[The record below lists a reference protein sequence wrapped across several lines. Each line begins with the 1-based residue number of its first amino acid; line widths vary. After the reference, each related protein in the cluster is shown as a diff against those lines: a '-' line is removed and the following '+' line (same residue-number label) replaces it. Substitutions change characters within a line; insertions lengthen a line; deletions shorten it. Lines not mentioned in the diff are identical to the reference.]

1 MPDIF
6 PFSYPAQK
14 RILLIQDGHGKRG
27 KDTATPFGI
36 VCSAGNSL
44 SAQCKQVYKVAQSRQ
59 KHTKIVVRGRFLFI
73 VQSYILLLHAA
84 VAHRS
89 RAVHIVHKS
98 VGARKTDCLAH
109 CRLVMTFRTFV
120 AFVWTCRVHE

>member
-14 RILLIQDGHGKRG
+14 RILLIQDGQGKRG

-44 SAQCKQVYKVAQSRQ
+44 SAQCK
-59 KHTKIVVRGRFLFI
+59 
-73 VQSYILLLHAA
+73 
-84 VAHRS
+84 
-89 RAVHIVHKS
+89 
-98 VGARKTDCLAH
+98 
-109 CRLVMTFRTFV
+109 
-120 AFVWTCRVHE
+120 